1 MTLAQAHFSAAP
13 LETLGAA
20 ALVLETVNNLL
31 RFIGIIVLAGIV
43 LVVMLAVIKVA
54 LSLAS
59 IIVVIGV
66 IFAIGS
72 VIGIRR
78 RKSRR

>member
-1 MTLAQAHFSAAP
+1 M
-13 LETLGAA
+13 
-20 ALVLETVNNLL
+20 

-43 LVVMLAVIKVA
+43 LLVLLAVIKVA

-59 IIVVIGV
+59 VIVVIGA
-66 IFAIGS
+66 IFAIGY

-78 RKSRR
+78 RSSRRR

>member
-1 MTLAQAHFSAAP
+1 M
-13 LETLGAA
+13 
-20 ALVLETVNNLL
+20 

-43 LVVMLAVIKVA
+43 LLVLLAVIKVA

-59 IIVVIGV
+59 IIVVIGA
-66 IFAIGS
+66 IFAIGY

-78 RKSRR
+78 RSSRRH

>member
-1 MTLAQAHFSAAP
+1 MTGVLTS
-13 LETLGAA
+13 G
-20 ALVLETVNNLL
+20 LVSDFV

-43 LVVMLAVIKVA
+43 LLVLLAVIKVA

-59 IIVVIGV
+59 IIVVIGE
-66 IFAIGS
+66 IFAIGY

-78 RKSRR
+78 RSSRRH